1 MEETIYYP
9 LDEMTTMLIPVTSGC
24 PYNRCAFCSMYQGVN
39 YEVLPV
45 REMERLLMV
54 GDPYTEKVFLT
65 GADPLDIGFEGLKTR
80 LTLIRRYFPYGV
92 RVASY
97 GSVRSLAG
105 YTVEELSELHDN
117 GLRLLYIGFE
127 TGSDP
132 LLRLMGKGH
141 TVEEAVAQGKK
152 LNRARLIFHSIVMYG
167 IAGQGK
173 GTENALATAG
183 MLNRFVTPRVITMNL
198 TVFYG
203 TRLSAMV
210 EEGRFTPAGRR
221 EKLEEIRTLTE
232 NLNPETPMLFDT
244 THPTNIIRIRGTL
257 PAERDRLIR
266 EISKQLTMNPRRK

>member
-9 LDEMTTMLIPVTSGC
+9 QDEMTTMLIPVTSGC
-24 PYNRCAFCSMYQGVN
+24 PYNRCAFCSMYQGVP

-45 REMERLLMV
+45 CEMERLLMV

-65 GADPLDIGFEGLKTR
+65 GADPLSIGFEALKER
-80 LTLIRRYFPYGV
+80 LEMIRRYFPYGA

-97 GSVRSLAG
+97 GSVRSLSG
-105 YTVEELSELHDN
+105 YREEELAELHDG

-132 LLRLMGKGH
+132 VLRLMGKGH
-141 TVEEAVAQGKK
+141 AKEEAVAQGKK
-152 LNRARLIFHSIVMYG
+152 LNRARLMFHSIVMYG
-167 IAGQGK
+167 IAGK
-173 GTENALATAG
+173 GRGEENALATAE
-183 MLNRFVTPRVITMNL
+183 MLNRFATSRVITMNL

-203 TRLSAMV
+203 TRLSTMV
-210 EEGRFTPAGRR
+210 EAGRFTPAGRR
-221 EKLEEIRTLTE
+221 EKLEEIRTLIE
-232 NLNPETPMLFDT
+232 NLNPEIPMVFDT

-266 EISKQLTMNPRRK
+266 EVSRQI